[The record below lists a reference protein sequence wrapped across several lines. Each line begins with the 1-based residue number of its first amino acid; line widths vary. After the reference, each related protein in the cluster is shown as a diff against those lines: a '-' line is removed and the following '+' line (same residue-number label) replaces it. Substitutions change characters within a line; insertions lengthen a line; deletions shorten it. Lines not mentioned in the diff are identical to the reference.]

1 MKARNL
7 TMYALAQRSD
17 LSQACIANWYNKRN
31 YQPSVDALE
40 KICTGLEI
48 TMAELFSDEDAF
60 LMPLTSETK
69 QLVNDWH
76 KLENAQKQAIISH
89 IKSYLKY
96 DD

>member
-1 MKARNL
+1 
-7 TMYALAQRSD
+7 
-17 LSQACIANWYNKRN
+17 
-31 YQPSVDALE
+31 
-40 KICTGLEI
+40 
-48 TMAELFSDEDAF
+48 MAELFSDGDAF
-60 LMPLTSETK
+60 LIPLTSETK